1 VIIYI
6 DHDEIVGTFNL
17 DDAASYAPAELPPL
31 YFIPQKLKG
40 G

>member
-17 DDAASYAPAELPPL
+17 DDAASYAPAELPPVYL
-31 YFIPQKLKG
+31 SPRKFKEG
-40 G
+40 